1 MVCAHWG
8 DAHVKSLVIIFATP
22 SQGVSIC
29 IIGAEEAIDLC
40 AEKTHKLSCNN
51 SSIGLTYPS
60 TRWGYLTLIQADNIP
75 Q

>member
-1 MVCAHWG
+1 MVCAHCG
-8 DAHVKSLVIIFATP
+8 DAHVKSLVMILATP

-40 AEKTHKLSCNN
+40 RKTHKLICKNPSNEL
-51 SSIGLTYPS
+51 SYPS